1 VAENLR
7 GRFNSCK
14 TGLPMARALRDVA
27 VREPVTKSSADL
39 PEPFRDLLA
48 KLEVGRLSSP
58 DVTPQGLQMFALCE
72 KRESKADSPAKREL
86 REKMYTSRYETESKK
101 YLEEIRKSA
110 MIEYK

>member
-1 VAENLR
+1 
-7 GRFNSCK
+7 
-14 TGLPMARALRDVA
+14 MARALRDVA

-39 PEPFRDLLA
+39 PEPFRELLA

-72 KRESKADSPAKREL
+72 KKESKADSPAKREL
-86 REKMYTSRYETESKK
+86 REKMFTSRYEAESKK
-101 YLEEIRKSA
+101 YLEEIRRSA